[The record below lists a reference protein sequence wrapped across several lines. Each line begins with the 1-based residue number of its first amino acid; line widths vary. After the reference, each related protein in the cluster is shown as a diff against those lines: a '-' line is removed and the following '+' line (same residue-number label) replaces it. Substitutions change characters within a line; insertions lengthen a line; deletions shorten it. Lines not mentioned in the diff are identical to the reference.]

1 MPEIKFLSNYNS
13 IERHPKGLPASDRGG
28 VTNDSPRQVKSRS
41 CMKHEREGKPFC
53 DRKYRV
59 WWVGALGNRAQKA
72 ENELRGWTNP
82 N

>member
-41 CMKHEREGKPFC
+41 CMKHEREGKTLLQSQIQG
-53 DRKYRV
+53 V
-59 WWVGALGNRAQKA
+59 VGGCAREPGAKGR
-72 ENELRGWTNP
+72 E
-82 N
+82 